1 MNLTDA
7 RCEHFGLW
15 GIQSAY
21 PQGDGSTKKDQHL
34 WSSMCFLNFDGFVN
48 YVYYCSMA
56 IIYNVFLKSWLFVGT
71 CFIMCHLDG
80 C

>member
-7 RCEHFGLW
+7 RWEHFGSW
-15 GIQSAY
+15 RIQPTY
-21 PQGDGSTKKDQHL
+21 PQGDVTKKDQPL
-34 WSSMCFLNFDGFVN
+34 WSSMCFLNSDGFVN

-56 IIYNVFLKSWLFVGT
+56 IIYNAFLKSWLFVGT

>member
-1 MNLTDA
+1 MLKS
-7 RCEHFGLW
+7 LQL
-15 GIQSAY
+15 QSIKETWHES
-21 PQGDGSTKKDQHL
+21 DGCQVGAFWVDS
-34 WSSMCFLNFDGFVN
+34 DGFVN

-56 IIYNVFLKSWLFVGT
+56 IMYNVFLKSWLFVGT